1 VFSIAAVLSD
11 TATMADAVA
20 FSFVPGVTT
29 PLYDF
34 AFMSDDKFTY
44 YPVLGTIN
52 DHLIHEPLVNGEF
65 VLTVDPNAGI
75 VYTIRTES
83 VEYTYNGYGLNENQ
97 LN

>member
-1 VFSIAAVLSD
+1 
-11 TATMADAVA
+11 MADAINLVLTLGQ
-20 FSFVPGVTT
+20 ST

-44 YPVLGTIN
+44 FAVPGTIN
-52 DHLIHEPLVNGEF
+52 SHLIHEPVVNGEF
-65 VLTVDPNAGI
+65 VLTTDPNAGI

-83 VEYTYNGYGLNENQ
+83 YSYMFAGYGLNENQ